1 MLLKR
6 KNNWIRII
14 SLSLVIASLL
24 SMTAFASTPRSNSFI
39 RGSSVSISAAG
50 SGKVKFSVTV
60 TGTGVMTKIGCKS
73 IVVFESTDNS
83 NWTNVAAYYDSDY
96 PDLMGANKVSYTATF
111 YHQGVA
117 GRYYKA
123 TVGVY
128 AGNSSGGGVDYL
140 QTDSVKAK

>member
-1 MLLKR
+1 MFNR
-6 KNNWIRII
+6 KNIWLRTTAIFII
-14 SLSLVIASLL
+14 IASLL
-24 SMTAFASTPRSNSFI
+24 STSILAATPRASTYIDDVNI
-39 RGSSVSISAAG
+39 SISAAG
-50 SGKVKFSVTV
+50 NGKVKFSVTV
-60 TGTGVMTKIGCKS
+60 EGTGVMTKIGCKS